1 MIVVG
6 QGVDR
11 LMTGEMSL
19 YELQTLI
26 VGQNEINKAMSPD
39 AEKPEYDGPE
49 LTAEDWEQ
57 IDLDTARTLKAVG
70 AE

>member
-1 MIVVG
+1 
-6 QGVDR
+6 
-11 LMTGEMSL
+11 MSL
-19 YELQTLI
+19 YELQALI

-57 IDLDTARTLKAVG
+57 IDIDTARTLKAVG